1 MLSYRSG
8 AASSTPRDAL
18 HVYLGPQP
26 MTSGCPEASPYKM
39 LVPVALPMPDPYC
52 RSLLTYGPPFG
63 GPLCLAKCFHYGSAC
78 APRSPFRIAHHAPR
92 NIRIHRHERRGGNG
106 DARGHANH
114 KRYGFHN
121 GISFQNRR
129 LPLVCA
135 KRWYVMVGICCQEL
149 AKQRRNAGRKRDLQ
163 YAATS

>member
-1 MLSYRSG
+1 
-8 AASSTPRDAL
+8 
-18 HVYLGPQP
+18 
-26 MTSGCPEASPYKM
+26 M
-39 LVPVALPMPDPYC
+39 LVPVVLPMPDPYC